1 MFKLRIEFNGSII
14 IERIISIDKI
24 DLEKI
29 VDLFRE
35 HFNLDINKYRLSE
48 FHNEPG
54 IFTLKIRAKDLE
66 KMRNDKLKSIG
77 L

>member
-29 VDLFRE
+29 MDLFRE
-35 HFNLDINKYRLSE
+35 NFNLDIGKYRLTE
-48 FHNEPG
+48 YHNEPG
-54 IFTLKIRAKDLE
+54 IFTVKIRPKDLE